1 MASKV
6 EGMPNG
12 LDKFLDNLNY
22 MFAAIFNI
30 EMILKLIGLGYAY
43 FN

>member
-6 EGMPNG
+6 EGMPG
-12 LDKFLDNLNY
+12 EMDTFLDNLNY

-30 EMILKLIGLGYAY
+30 EMILKLIGLGSAY